1 MKSLKNLILCT
12 LVLFLVSACNLRQQ
26 KNEKKETQFKPNI
39 ILIVADD
46 LGFSDIGP
54 FGGDIQTPVLD
65 KLAKEG
71 MLFSSF
77 YVLPT
82 CSPTRSV
89 LLTGN
94 DNHITGLGMM
104 AEMTY
109 PALKGLPG
117 YSGHLNDQVVTI
129 PEILRQNGYHTYMAG
144 KWHLGGE
151 EGQTPDDRGFE
162 ESFAL
167 LQGGGS
173 HYADQKPLFPAQ
185 VMDYRVN
192 GKKLA
197 ELPADFY
204 STRNYTDT
212 LIAYI
217 EKNKADHKPFFMYA
231 AYTSPHD
238 PLQAPKEYIEKYRGK
253 FDMGWDSLRNL
264 RLNNLKALG
273 IVAKDVNSF
282 APSGIPKWESLN
294 AQQKKDYARDMEVY
308 AAMVD
313 YLDMSIGRIINYLKQ
328 EGMYDN
334 TMILFMSDNGANGAL
349 ATAYPG
355 NADGKYL
362 GSFNNTLENKG
373 LPNSF
378 VEMGPGWAQASSSP
392 LRLFK
397 AFTSEGGIRAP
408 LIIKMPSSGIK
419 HEGQWNKSFV
429 HVSDIMPTV
438 LALAGANYPQE
449 TKGGTRLKQPIG
461 KSILPLLNGETT
473 ALNAEKGMGWEL
485 FEGKAY
491 IQGNWKIL
499 RLGKPFGTGT
509 WQLYDIEKDPGEIN
523 DLSQQ
528 FPAKRDSLISDWM
541 QYAKENGVIDHKGY
555 YDLLLQKSL
564 GGKD

>member
-1 MKSLKNLILCT
+1 MKKIILCT
-12 LVLFLVSACNLRQQ
+12 LVIILFTACKFRPQ
-26 KNEKKETQFKPNI
+26 KNEKKETQVKPNI
-39 ILIVADD
+39 IFLVADD

-65 KLAKEG
+65 KLAKES

-77 YVLPT
+77 HVLPT

-89 LLTGN
+89 LLTGK
-94 DNHITGLGMM
+94 DNHIVGLGTMS
-104 AEMTY
+104 EMTY
-109 PALKGLPG
+109 PALNGLPG
-117 YSGHLNDQVVTI
+117 YSGHLNEQVVTL
-129 PEILRQNGYHTYMAG
+129 PEILQQNGYHTYMAG
-144 KWHLGGE
+144 KWHLGEE

-173 HYADQKPLFPAQ
+173 HYADQKPLSPVQ
-185 VMDYRVN
+185 GMDYRVN
-192 GKKLA
+192 GKKVA

-212 LIAYI
+212 LISYI
-217 EKNKADHKPFFMYA
+217 EKHKADHKPFFIYA
-231 AYTSPHD
+231 AYTAPHD
-238 PLQAPKEYIEKYRGK
+238 PLHAPKEYIEKYRGK
-253 FDMGWDSLRNL
+253 FDNGWDSLRNL

-273 IVAKDVNSF
+273 IISKDVKDF
-282 APSGIPKWESLN
+282 APSGVPKWESLN
-294 AQQKKDYARDMEVY
+294 AEQKKEYARNMEVY

-328 EGMYDN
+328 EGLYDN
-334 TMILFMSDNGANGAL
+334 SMILFMSDNGANGAP

-362 GSFNNTLENKG
+362 STFNNTLENRG
-373 LPNSF
+373 MPGSLIDI
-378 VEMGPGWAQASSSP
+378 GPGWAQASSSP
-392 LRLFK
+392 LRLYK
-397 AFTSEGGIRAP
+397 GFTSEGGIKAP
-408 LIIKMPSSGIK
+408 LIIKMPSSVIK

-429 HVSDIMPTV
+429 HVSDLMPTA

-449 TKGGTRLKQPIG
+449 TNGTPLQQPIG
-461 KSILPLLNGETT
+461 ESILPLLNGETT
-473 ALNAEKGMGWEL
+473 ALSAEKGMGWEL

-491 IQGNWKIL
+491 IKGNWKIL

-528 FPAKRDSLISDWM
+528 FPEIRDSLILDWM
-541 QYAKENGVIDHKGY
+541 KYAEENGVIDHKGF
-555 YDLLLQKSL
+555 YDEFFQKSL
-564 GGKD
+564 GGKE

>member
-1 MKSLKNLILCT
+1 MKNIILCM
-12 LVLFLVSACNLRQQ
+12 LVIILVSACKFRPQ
-26 KNEKKETQFKPNI
+26 KNEKKETEVKPNI
-39 ILIVADD
+39 IVIVADD

-65 KLAKEG
+65 KLAKES

-89 LLTGN
+89 LLTGK
-94 DNHITGLGMM
+94 DNHVSGLGTMS
-104 AEMTY
+104 EMIY

-117 YSGHLNDQVVTI
+117 YSGHLNEQVVTL
-129 PEILRQNGYHTYMAG
+129 PEILQQNGYHTYMAG
-144 KWHLGGE
+144 KWHLGEE
-151 EGQTPDDRGFE
+151 EGQTPHDRGFE

-173 HYADQKPLFPAQ
+173 HYADQKPLSPVQ
-185 VMDYRVN
+185 GMDYRVN
-192 GKKLA
+192 GKKVA

-217 EKNKADHKPFFMYA
+217 EKHKADHKPFFMYA
-231 AYTSPHD
+231 AYTAPHD
-238 PLQAPKEYIEKYRGK
+238 PLHAPKEYIEKYRGK

-273 IVAKDVNSF
+273 IISKDVNDF
-282 APSGIPKWESLN
+282 APSGVPKWESLN
-294 AQQKKDYARDMEVY
+294 AEQKKEHARNMEVY

-328 EGMYDN
+328 EGLYDN
-334 TMILFMSDNGANGAL
+334 TMILFMSDNGANGAP
-349 ATAYPG
+349 AKAYPG
-355 NADGKYL
+355 NGDGKYIDT
-362 GSFNNTLENKG
+362 FDNTVENRG
-373 LPNSF
+373 LPGSL
-378 VEMGPGWAQASSSP
+378 VDMGPGWAQASSSP
-392 LRLFK
+392 LRLYK
-397 AFTSEGGIRAP
+397 GFTADGGIRAP
-408 LIIKMPSSGIK
+408 LLIKMPSSVSK
-419 HEGQWNKSFV
+419 HEGEWNKSFV

-449 TKGGTRLKQPIG
+449 TNGTPLQQPIG
-461 KSILPLLNGETT
+461 ISILPLLKGETT
-473 ALNAEKGMGWEL
+473 ALSAEKGMGWEL

-491 IQGNWKIL
+491 IKGNWKIL

-509 WQLYDIEKDPGEIN
+509 WQLYDLEKDPGEIN

-528 FPAKRDSLISDWM
+528 FPEKRDSLILDWM
-541 QYAKENGVIDHKGY
+541 KYAEENGVIDHKGF
-555 YDLLLQKSL
+555 YDAFFQKSL
-564 GGKD
+564 GGKE

>member
-1 MKSLKNLILCT
+1 MKNIILCM
-12 LVLFLVSACNLRQQ
+12 LVLILVSACQFRQQ
-26 KNEKKETQFKPNI
+26 KNEQKETQVQPNI

-77 YVLPT
+77 HVLPT

-89 LLTGN
+89 LLTGK
-94 DNHITGLGMM
+94 DNHIAGLGTMS
-104 AEMTY
+104 EMTY
-109 PALKGLPG
+109 PALEGLPG
-117 YSGHLNDQVVTI
+117 YSGHLNEQVVTL

-144 KWHLGGE
+144 KWHLGEE
-151 EGQTPDDRGFE
+151 EGQTPHDRGFE

-167 LQGGGS
+167 LGGGGS
-173 HYADQKPLFPAQ
+173 HYADQKPLSPLQ
-185 VMDYRVN
+185 GMDYRVN
-192 GKKLA
+192 GKKVA

-217 EKNKADHKPFFMYA
+217 EKHKADRKPFFIYA
-231 AYTSPHD
+231 AYTAPHD
-238 PLQAPKEYIEKYRGK
+238 PLHAPKEYIEKYRGK

-273 IVAKDVNSF
+273 IISTDVNDF
-282 APSGIPKWESLN
+282 APSGVPKWESLN
-294 AQQKKDYARDMEVY
+294 AEQKKEHARNMEVY

-313 YLDMSIGRIINYLKQ
+313 YLDMSIGRIVNYLKQ
-328 EGMYDN
+328 EGLYDN
-334 TMILFMSDNGANGAL
+334 SMILFMSDNGANGAP

-362 GSFNNTLENKG
+362 SSFDNTFENRG
-373 LPNSF
+373 LPNSCID
-378 VEMGPGWAQASSSP
+378 MGPGWAQASSSP
-392 LRLFK
+392 LRLYK
-397 AFTSEGGIRAP
+397 GFTSEGGIRTP
-408 LIIKMPSSGIK
+408 LIVKMPSSGIK
-419 HEGQWNKSFV
+419 HEGEWNRSFI

-438 LALAGANYPQE
+438 LALAGANYPNE
-449 TKGGTRLKQPIG
+449 TKGTSLKQPIG

-473 ALNAEKGMGWEL
+473 ELSAEKGMGWEL

-491 IQGNWKIL
+491 IKGNWKIL
-499 RLGKPFGTGT
+499 RLGQPFGNGT
-509 WQLYDIEKDPGEIN
+509 WQLYDLEKDPGEIN

-528 FPAKRDSLISDWM
+528 FPEKRDSLINDWM
-541 QYAKENGVIDHKGY
+541 KYAEENGVIDHKGF
-555 YDLLLQKSL
+555 YDVYFQKSL
-564 GGKD
+564 GEEQ

>member
-1 MKSLKNLILCT
+1 MKSMKNIVLCT
-12 LVLFLVSACNLRQQ
+12 LVIILVTACNLFQQ
-26 KNEKKETQFKPNI
+26 KNEKKETQSKPNI

-65 KLAKEG
+65 NLSKES
-71 MLFSSF
+71 MNFSSF
-77 YVLPT
+77 HVLPT

-94 DNHITGLGMM
+94 DNHIAGLGIMS
-104 AEMTY
+104 EMTY
-109 PALKGLPG
+109 PALEGLPG
-117 YSGHLNDQVVTI
+117 YSGHLNDQVVTL
-129 PEILRQNGYHTYMAG
+129 PEILQQHGYHTYMAG
-144 KWHLGGE
+144 KWHLGLE

-162 ESFAL
+162 ESFVL
-167 LQGGGS
+167 LGGGGS
-173 HYADQKPLFPAQ
+173 HYADQKSLSPLDAL
-185 VMDYRVN
+185 DYRVN

-204 STRNYTDT
+204 STQNYTDT

-217 EKNKADHKPFFMYA
+217 EKHKADHKPFFMFA
-231 AYTSPHD
+231 AYTAPHD
-238 PLQAPKEYIEKYRGK
+238 PLHAPKEYIEKYKGK
-253 FDMGWDSLRNL
+253 FDMGWDSLRIL

-273 IVAKDVNSF
+273 IISKDVKDF
-282 APSGIPKWESLN
+282 APSGVPKWESLN
-294 AQQKKDYARDMEVY
+294 AQQKKEYARDMEVY

-313 YLDMSIGRIINYLKQ
+313 YLDMSIGRLINYLKQ

-334 TMILFMSDNGANGAL
+334 SMILFMSDNGANGAPT
-349 ATAYPG
+349 TAYPG

-362 GSFNNTLENKG
+362 SSFNNSFENRG
-373 LPNSF
+373 LPNSCID
-378 VEMGPGWAQASSSP
+378 MGPGWAQASSSP

-397 AFTSEGGIRAP
+397 AFTSEGGIKAP

-419 HEGQWNKSFV
+419 HEGEWNKSFI

-449 TKGGTRLKQPIG
+449 KNGTPLKQPIG

-473 ALNAEKGMGWEL
+473 ALSAEKGMGWEL

-491 IQGNWKIL
+491 VKGNWKIL
-499 RLGKPFGTGT
+499 RLGKPFGTGS
-509 WQLYDIEKDPGEIN
+509 WQLYDLEKDPGEIN

-528 FPAKRDSLISDWM
+528 YPAKRDSLISEWM

-555 YDLLLQKSL
+555 YDMLLEKSI
-564 GGKD
+564 GGKH

>member
-1 MKSLKNLILCT
+1 MKSMKNIVLCT
-12 LVLFLVSACNLRQQ
+12 LVIILVTACNLFQQ
-26 KNEKKETQFKPNI
+26 KNEKNETQSKPNI

-65 KLAKEG
+65 NLSKES
-71 MLFSSF
+71 MNFSSF
-77 YVLPT
+77 HVLPT

-94 DNHITGLGMM
+94 DNHIAGLGIMS
-104 AEMTY
+104 EMTY
-109 PALKGLPG
+109 PALEGLPG
-117 YSGHLNDQVVTI
+117 YSGHLNDQVVTL
-129 PEILRQNGYHTYMAG
+129 PEILQQHGYHTYMAG
-144 KWHLGGE
+144 KWHLGLE

-162 ESFAL
+162 ESFVL
-167 LQGGGS
+167 LGGGGS
-173 HYADQKPLFPAQ
+173 HYADQRSLSPLDAL
-185 VMDYRVN
+185 DYRVN

-204 STRNYTDT
+204 STQNYTDT

-217 EKNKADHKPFFMYA
+217 EKHKADHKPFFMFA
-231 AYTSPHD
+231 AYTAPHD
-238 PLQAPKEYIEKYRGK
+238 PLHAPKEYIEKYKGK
-253 FDMGWDSLRNL
+253 FDMGWDSLRIL

-273 IVAKDVNSF
+273 IISKDVKDF
-282 APSGIPKWESLN
+282 APSGVPKWESLN
-294 AQQKKDYARDMEVY
+294 AQQKKEYARDMEVY

-313 YLDMSIGRIINYLKQ
+313 YLDMSIGRLINYLKQ

-334 TMILFMSDNGANGAL
+334 TMILFMSDNGANGAPT
-349 ATAYPG
+349 TAYPG

-362 GSFNNTLENKG
+362 SSFNNTFENRG
-373 LPNSF
+373 LPNSCID
-378 VEMGPGWAQASSSP
+378 MGPGWAQASSSP

-397 AFTSEGGIRAP
+397 AFTSEGGIKAP

-419 HEGQWNKSFV
+419 HEGEWNKSFI

-449 TKGGTRLKQPIG
+449 KNGTPLKQPIG

-473 ALNAEKGMGWEL
+473 ALSPEKGMGWEL

-491 IQGNWKIL
+491 VKGNWKIL

-509 WQLYDIEKDPGEIN
+509 WQLYDLEKDPGEIN

-528 FPAKRDSLISDWM
+528 YPAKRDSLISEWM

-555 YDLLLQKSL
+555 YDILLEKSI
-564 GGKD
+564 GGKH

>member
-1 MKSLKNLILCT
+1 MLVLIL
-12 LVLFLVSACNLRQQ
+12 VSSCKLRPQ
-26 KNEKKETQFKPNI
+26 KNEKKETEVKPNI
-39 ILIVADD
+39 IVIVADD

-65 KLAKEG
+65 KLAKES

-77 YVLPT
+77 HVLPT

-89 LLTGN
+89 LLTGK
-94 DNHITGLGMM
+94 DNHIAGLGTMS
-104 AEMTY
+104 EMTY

-117 YSGHLNDQVVTI
+117 YSGHLNEQVVTL

-144 KWHLGGE
+144 KWHLGVE
-151 EGQTPDDRGFE
+151 KGQIPSDRGFE

-173 HYADQKPLFPAQ
+173 HYADQKPLSPSQ
-185 VMDYRVN
+185 GMDYRAN
-192 GKKLA
+192 GKKVP

-231 AYTSPHD
+231 AYTAPHD
-238 PLQAPKEYIEKYRGK
+238 PLHAPKEYIEKYRGK

-264 RLNNLKALG
+264 RLDNLKALG
-273 IVAKDVNSF
+273 IRSKDVKEF
-282 APSGIPKWESLN
+282 APGGVPKWESLN
-294 AQQKKDYARDMEVY
+294 AEQKKEHARNMEVY

-313 YLDMSIGRIINYLKQ
+313 YLDMSIGRIVNYLKQ
-328 EGMYDN
+328 EGLYDN
-334 TMILFMSDNGANGAL
+334 SMILFMSDNGANGAP

-355 NADGKYL
+355 NGDGKYL
-362 GSFNNTLENKG
+362 GTFDNTVENRG
-373 LPNSF
+373 LPGSLID
-378 VEMGPGWAQASSSP
+378 MGPGWAQASSSP
-392 LRLFK
+392 LRLYK
-397 AFTSEGGIRAP
+397 GFTADGGIRAP
-408 LIIKMPSSGIK
+408 LIIKMPSSVIK
-419 HEGQWNKSFV
+419 HEGEWNKSFV

-438 LALAGANYPQE
+438 LALAGVNFPHE
-449 TKGGTRLKQPIG
+449 TNGTPLKQPIG
-461 KSILPLLNGETT
+461 ISILPLLNGETT
-473 ALNAEKGMGWEL
+473 ALSAEKGMGWEL

-491 IQGNWKIL
+491 IKGNWKIL

-528 FPAKRDSLISDWM
+528 FPAKMDSLIYDWM
-541 QYAKENGVIDHKGY
+541 QYAKENGVIDHNGF
-555 YDLLLQKSL
+555 YDAFFQKSL
-564 GGKD
+564 GGKQ

>member
-1 MKSLKNLILCT
+1 MKNSILCT
-12 LVLFLVSACNLRQQ
+12 LVLILVSACNSRQQ
-26 KNEKKETQFKPNI
+26 KNEKKATQFKPNI
-39 ILIVADD
+39 ILLVADD

-65 KLAKEG
+65 KLAKES
-71 MLFSSF
+71 MNFSSF
-77 YVLPT
+77 HVLPT

-89 LLTGN
+89 LLTGK
-94 DNHITGLGMM
+94 DNHIAGLGIMS
-104 AEMTY
+104 EMTY

-117 YSGHLNDQVVTI
+117 YSGHLNEQVVTL
-129 PEILRQNGYHTYMAG
+129 PEILQQNGYHTYMAG
-144 KWHLGGE
+144 KWHLGEE

-173 HYADQKPLFPAQ
+173 HYADQKPLSPLQGMHYSA
-185 VMDYRVN
+185 N

-231 AYTSPHD
+231 AYTAPHD

-264 RLNNLKALG
+264 RLTNLKALG
-273 IVAKDVNSF
+273 IISKDVKDF
-282 APSGIPKWESLN
+282 APSGVPKWESLN
-294 AQQKKDYARDMEVY
+294 AEQKKEYARTMEVY

-313 YLDMSIGRIINYLKQ
+313 YLDMSIGRIVNYLKK
-328 EGMYDN
+328 EGLYDN
-334 TMILFMSDNGANGAL
+334 SMILFMSDNGANGAP

-362 GSFNNTLENKG
+362 SSFNNTLENRG
-373 LPNSF
+373 LPNSCID
-378 VEMGPGWAQASSSP
+378 MGPGWAQASSSP

-397 AFTSEGGIRAP
+397 GFTSEGGIRAP
-408 LIIKMPSSGIK
+408 LIIKMPSSAIK

-449 TKGGTRLKQPIG
+449 TKEGTPLKQPIG
-461 KSILPLLNGETT
+461 ISILPLLNGETT
-473 ALNAEKGMGWEL
+473 ALSAEKGMGWEL

-491 IQGNWKIL
+491 IKGNWKIL

-509 WQLYDIEKDPGEIN
+509 WQLYNIETDPGEIN

-528 FPAKRDSLISDWM
+528 FSAKRDSLISEWM

-555 YDLLLQKSL
+555 YDLLLEKSIN
-564 GGKD
+564 GNH

>member
-1 MKSLKNLILCT
+1 MKSLKNIIFCT
-12 LVLFLVSACNLRQQ
+12 LVLILMSACSSSQQ
-26 KNEKKETQFKPNI
+26 KNKKNETQSKPNI
-39 ILIVADD
+39 ILLVADD

-77 YVLPT
+77 HVLPT

-94 DNHITGLGMM
+94 DNHITGLGTMT
-104 AEMTY
+104 EMTY
-109 PALKGLPG
+109 PALEGLPG
-117 YSGHLNDQVVTI
+117 YSGHLNEQVVTL

-144 KWHLGGE
+144 KWHLGEE

-162 ESFAL
+162 ESFVL
-167 LQGGGS
+167 IQGGGS
-173 HYADQKPLFPAQ
+173 HYADQKPLSIPIG
-185 VMDYRVN
+185 MDYTVN
-192 GKKLA
+192 GEKVA

-231 AYTSPHD
+231 AYTAPHD
-238 PLQAPKEYIEKYRGK
+238 PLHAPKEYIEKYRGK

-273 IVAKDVNSF
+273 IISNDVNDF
-282 APSGIPKWESLN
+282 APSGVPKWESLN
-294 AQQKKDYARDMEVY
+294 AGQKKEHARTMEVY

-313 YLDMSIGRIINYLKQ
+313 YLDMSIGRLINYLKQ
-328 EGMYDN
+328 EGLYDN
-334 TMILFMSDNGANGAL
+334 TMILFMSDNGANGAP

-362 GSFNNTLENKG
+362 GTFDNTVENRG
-373 LPNSF
+373 LPGSLID
-378 VEMGPGWAQASSSP
+378 VGPGWAQASSSP
-392 LRLFK
+392 LRMFK
-397 AFTSEGGIRAP
+397 GFTAEGGIRAP
-408 LIIKMPSSGIK
+408 LIVKMPSSGIK
-419 HEGQWNKSFV
+419 HEGEWNKSFV

-438 LALAGANYPQE
+438 LALAGASYPQE
-449 TKGGTRLKQPIG
+449 TKEGTPLKQPIG
-461 KSILPLLNGETT
+461 ISILPLLNGETT
-473 ALNAEKGMGWEL
+473 ALSVEKGMGWEL
-485 FEGKAY
+485 FEMKGY
-491 IQGNWKIL
+491 IKGNWKIL
-499 RLGKPFGTGT
+499 RLGKPFGNGT
-509 WQLYDIEKDPGEIN
+509 WQLYDLEKDPGEIN

-541 QYAKENGVIDHKGY
+541 KYAEENGVIDHKGF
-555 YDLLLQKSL
+555 YDAFFQKNV
-564 GGKD
+564 GGEQ